1 MCTLDKKN
9 LKNVSK
15 KHSLMLPDKHPMKAQ
30 SLRLKHCKKD
40 KEGLDAGLK
49 IHYVVITKAA
59 LRKDS

>member
-1 MCTLDKKN
+1 
-9 LKNVSK
+9 
-15 KHSLMLPDKHPMKAQ
+15 MLPDKHPMKAQ